1 MLGVRHPWPVF
12 PFSARCDHVL
22 AVDPPVE
29 RSSHDVDV
37 DPAVIRP
44 MFYTSMM
51 PSRSTRSLSSD
62 ASSPRA
68 APALTPPGGATASSP
83 PDQFR
88 VAATRGSAGVLTGH
102 HE

>member
-1 MLGVRHPWPVF
+1 MMNCGRLSSPQGSRSSCWTANTR
-12 PFSARCDHVL
+12 ST
-22 AVDPPVE
+22 PVE

-88 VAATRGSAGVLTGH
+88 VAATRGSAGVLRGH